1 MKPLTAARLVATIL
15 LSFAYPASNAQ
26 ACFRT
31 SVMAPTPLMGNHG
44 EIFRT
49 LEGAIF
55 EVVGSYEYLYAYY
68 PDVTICPDRGRML
81 VEGKTVGIRALG
93 KPVPQTNQQEPRRGT
108 QPSVPARPRGSRS
121 NDAPIQVLLRIS
133 GCDYFVAD
141 GPNGLYVLEWYG
153 GYDPDKGD
161 GIYGDIR
168 SYGFK
173 NVIYSNGRE
182 GRIYVDDYALSG
194 DSALERLKEQCQ

>member
-1 MKPLTAARLVATIL
+1 MKPITPARVVAAL
-15 LSFAYPASNAQ
+15 LLLAAYSTSYAQ

-81 VEGKTVGIRALG
+81 VEGTTVGIRALTR
-93 KPVPQTNQQEPRRGT
+93 PEPQANQQEPRRGA
-108 QPSVPARPRGSRS
+108 QPSAPSRPRSSRS
-121 NDAPIQVLLRIS
+121 SDAPIQVVFRIS
-133 GCDYFVAD
+133 GCDYFIAD

-161 GIYGDIR
+161 GIYGEIR

-173 NVIYSNGRE
+173 NIIYSNGRE
-182 GRIYVDDYALSG
+182 GRIYVDDYALSR
-194 DSALERLKEQCQ
+194 DSALERLQEQCQ